1 MILWI
6 SIAITIISVLVL
18 IISLN
23 KFSNFCVFWDV
34 IISISIVLAVL
45 FFIISAVLGVIAISA
60 SVGSESY
67 LASMQEKRNA
77 LVYQL
82 ENDLYDNDNDLG
94 KKELYSEIIEY
105 NCDVAKGKI
114 MQNNIWVYN
123 LYADAYDDLDLIEFG
138 ERKP

>member
-6 SIAITIISVLVL
+6 SIAINIISVIVS
-18 IISLN
+18 IISFN
-23 KFSNFCVFWDV
+23 KFRDFWDV
-34 IISISIVLAVL
+34 IGSISTALAVL

-60 SVGSESY
+60 SIGSESY
-67 LASMQEKRNA
+67 LVSMQEKRNA

-94 KKELYSEIIEY
+94 KKELYSEITEY

-114 MQNNIWVYN
+114 MQDNIWVCN
-123 LYADAYDDLDLIEFG
+123 LYSDVYDDLELIEFD
-138 ERKP
+138 EEEP

>member
-6 SIAITIISVLVL
+6 SIAINIISVIVS
-18 IISLN
+18 IISFN
-23 KFSNFCVFWDV
+23 KFRDFWDV
-34 IISISIVLAVL
+34 IGSISTALAVL
-45 FFIISAVLGVIAISA
+45 FFIISAVLGAIAISA

-77 LVYQL
+77 LIYQL

-94 KKELYSEIIEY
+94 KKELYSEITEY

-114 MQNNIWVYN
+114 MQDNIWVYN
-123 LYADAYDDLDLIEFG
+123 LYADVYDDLELIEFP
-138 ERKP
+138 EEEP

>member
-6 SIAITIISVLVL
+6 SITITVISAIVSIISF
-18 IISLN
+18 N
-23 KFSNFCVFWDV
+23 KFRDFWDV
-34 IISISIVLAVL
+34 IGSISTVLAVL

-94 KKELYSEIIEY
+94 KKELYSEITEY

-114 MQNNIWVYN
+114 MQDNIWVYN
-123 LYADAYDDLDLIEFG
+123 LYSNVYDDLELIEFD
-138 ERKP
+138 E

>member
-6 SIAITIISVLVL
+6 SIAINIISVIVS
-18 IISLN
+18 IISFN
-23 KFSNFCVFWDV
+23 KFRDFWDV
-34 IISISIVLAVL
+34 IGSISTALAVL
-45 FFIISAVLGVIAISA
+45 FFIISAVLGVIAVSA

-94 KKELYSEIIEY
+94 KKELYSEITEY

-123 LYADAYDDLDLIEFG
+123 LYSDVYDDLELIEFD
-138 ERKP
+138 EKES

>member
-6 SIAITIISVLVL
+6 SIAITIISALVL

-23 KFSNFCVFWDV
+23 KFGNFWDA
-34 IISISIVLAVL
+34 INFISIALTVL

-67 LASMQEKRNA
+67 LASMREKRNA

-82 ENDLYDNDNDLG
+82 ENNLYDNDNDLG
-94 KKELYSEIIEY
+94 KKELYSEITEY
-105 NCDVAKGKI
+105 NYDVAKGKI
-114 MQNNIWVYN
+114 MQDNIWVYN
-123 LYADAYDDLDLIEFG
+123 LYADVYDDLELIEFDA
-138 ERKP
+138 EEP

>member
-6 SIAITIISVLVL
+6 SITITIISVLVS
-18 IISLN
+18 IVSFN
-23 KFSNFCVFWDV
+23 KFSDFWDATG
-34 IISISIVLAVL
+34 SISSVLSVL

-114 MQNNIWVYN
+114 MQDNIWVYN
-123 LYADAYDDLDLIEFG
+123 LYSDAYDDLELIEFD
-138 ERKP
+138 EEEP

>member
-6 SIAITIISVLVL
+6 SIAITIISAIVL
-18 IISLN
+18 IISFN
-23 KFSNFCVFWDV
+23 KFSNLWDV
-34 IISISIVLAVL
+34 ITPISIVLTVLTVL
-45 FFIISAVLGVIAISA
+45 FFIISAILGAIAISA
-60 SVGSESY
+60 SVRSESY

-114 MQNNIWVYN
+114 MQDNIWVYN
-123 LYADAYDDLDLIEFG
+123 LYSDVYDDLELIEFD
-138 ERKP
+138 EEEP

>member
-6 SIAITIISVLVL
+6 SIAITIISGIAL
-18 IISLN
+18 IISFN
-23 KFSNFCVFWDV
+23 KFSNLWDV
-34 IISISIVLAVL
+34 ITSISIVLTVL

-114 MQNNIWVYN
+114 MQDNIWVYN
-123 LYADAYDDLDLIEFG
+123 LYSDVYDDLELIEFD
-138 ERKP
+138 EEEP

>member
-6 SIAITIISVLVL
+6 SIAITIISALVL

-23 KFSNFCVFWDV
+23 KFSNFCVFWDT
-34 IISISIVLAVL
+34 IASISIVLIVL
-45 FFIISAVLGVIAISA
+45 FFVVSAVLGVIAISA

-67 LASMQEKRNA
+67 LASMQEKRIA

-114 MQNNIWVYN
+114 MQDNIWVYN
-123 LYADAYDDLDLIEFG
+123 LYADVYDDLELIEFD
-138 ERKP
+138 EEEP

>member
-6 SIAITIISVLVL
+6 SIAITIISALVS
-18 IISLN
+18 IVSFN
-23 KFSNFCVFWDV
+23 KFLDLGDFWDV
-34 IISISIVLAVL
+34 AGSISIVLFVL
-45 FFIISAVLGVIAISA
+45 FFVVSAVLGVIAISA

-114 MQNNIWVYN
+114 MQDNIWVYN
-123 LYADAYDDLDLIEFG
+123 LYSDVYDDLELIEFD
-138 ERKP
+138 EEEP

>member
-6 SIAITIISVLVL
+6 SITITIISVIAL
-18 IISLN
+18 IISFN
-23 KFSNFCVFWDV
+23 KFSNLWDV
-34 IISISIVLAVL
+34 ITSISIVLTVL

-67 LASMQEKRNA
+67 LASMQEKENS
-77 LVYQL
+77 LVYHV

-114 MQNNIWVYN
+114 MQDNIWFYN
-123 LYADAYDDLDLIEFG
+123 LYADVYDDLELIEFD
-138 ERKP
+138 EEEP

>member
-6 SIAITIISVLVL
+6 SIAITIISAIVS
-18 IISLN
+18 IISFN
-23 KFSNFCVFWDV
+23 KFSNFWDV
-34 IISISIVLAVL
+34 ITSISIALSVL
-45 FFIISAVLGVIAISA
+45 FFVISAVLGVIAVSA

-82 ENDLYDNDNDLG
+82 ENDLYDNDNDIG

-123 LYADAYDDLDLIEFG
+123 LYSDVYDDLELIEFDA
-138 ERKP
+138 EEP

>member
-6 SIAITIISVLVL
+6 SIAINIISVIVS
-18 IISLN
+18 IISFD
-23 KFSNFCVFWDV
+23 KFRDFWDV
-34 IISISIVLAVL
+34 IGSISTALAVL
-45 FFIISAVLGVIAISA
+45 FFIISAVLGVIAVSA
-60 SVGSESY
+60 SIGSESY
-67 LASMQEKRNA
+67 LSSMQEKRNA

-94 KKELYSEIIEY
+94 KKELYSEITEY

-123 LYADAYDDLDLIEFG
+123 LYSDVYDDLELIEFD
-138 ERKP
+138 EEEP

>member
-6 SIAITIISVLVL
+6 SIAINIISVIVS
-18 IISLN
+18 IISFN
-23 KFSNFCVFWDV
+23 KFRDFWDV
-34 IISISIVLAVL
+34 IGSISTALAVL

-67 LASMQEKRNA
+67 LVSMQEKRSA

-82 ENDLYDNDNDLG
+82 ENDIYDNDNDLG
-94 KKELYSEIIEY
+94 KKELYSEITEY

-123 LYADAYDDLDLIEFG
+123 LYADVYDDLELIEFD
-138 ERKP
+138 EEKP

>member
-6 SIAITIISVLVL
+6 SIAINIISVIVS
-18 IISLN
+18 IISFN
-23 KFSNFCVFWDV
+23 KFRDFWDV
-34 IISISIVLAVL
+34 IGSISTALAVL
-45 FFIISAVLGVIAISA
+45 FFIISAVLGAIAISA
-60 SVGSESY
+60 SVGSEAY
-67 LASMQEKRNA
+67 LSSMQEKRNA

-123 LYADAYDDLDLIEFG
+123 LYSDAYDDLELIEFD
-138 ERKP
+138 EEEP

>member
-6 SIAITIISVLVL
+6 SIAITIISAIVS
-18 IISLN
+18 IISFN
-23 KFSNFCVFWDV
+23 KFSNFWDV
-34 IISISIVLAVL
+34 ITSISIALSVL
-45 FFIISAVLGVIAISA
+45 FFIISAVLGVIAIST

-77 LVYQL
+77 LIYQL

-114 MQNNIWVYN
+114 MQDNIWVYN
-123 LYADAYDDLDLIEFG
+123 LYSDVYDDLELIEFDV
-138 ERKP
+138 EEP

>member
-6 SIAITIISVLVL
+6 SIAITIISAIVS
-18 IISLN
+18 IISFN
-23 KFSNFCVFWDV
+23 KFSDFWDFCDV
-34 IISISIVLAVL
+34 IGTISSVLFVL
-45 FFIISAVLGVIAISA
+45 FFIISAVLGVIAVSA

-82 ENDLYDNDNDLG
+82 ENNLYDNDNDLG

-123 LYADAYDDLDLIEFG
+123 LYSDVYDDLELIEFG
-138 ERKP
+138 EREP

>member
-6 SIAITIISVLVL
+6 SIAITIISAIVS
-18 IISLN
+18 IISFN
-23 KFSNFCVFWDV
+23 KFRDFWDV
-34 IISISIVLAVL
+34 IGTISSVLFVL
-45 FFIISAVLGVIAISA
+45 FFAASVVLGVIAISA

-94 KKELYSEIIEY
+94 KKELYSEITEY

-114 MQNNIWVYN
+114 MQDNIWVYN
-123 LYADAYDDLDLIEFG
+123 LYSDVYDDLELIEFP
-138 ERKP
+138 EEEP

>member
-6 SIAITIISVLVL
+6 SIAITIISTIVS
-18 IISLN
+18 IISFN
-23 KFSNFCVFWDV
+23 KFSNFWNA
-34 IISISIVLAVL
+34 ITSISIALSVL
-45 FFIISAVLGVIAISA
+45 FFIISAVLGVIAVSA

-114 MQNNIWVYN
+114 MQDNIWVYN
-123 LYADAYDDLDLIEFG
+123 LYSDVYDDLELIEFD
-138 ERKP
+138 EEEP

>member
-6 SIAITIISVLVL
+6 FIAITIISAIVS
-18 IISLN
+18 IISFN
-23 KFSNFCVFWDV
+23 KFSNFWD
-34 IISISIVLAVL
+34 IISFISTVLAVL
-45 FFIISAVLGVIAISA
+45 FFSASAVLGAIAISA

-123 LYADAYDDLDLIEFG
+123 LYSDVYDDLELIEFDAG
-138 ERKP
+138 KP

>member
-23 KFSNFCVFWDV
+23 KFSNFWDV
-34 IISISIVLAVL
+34 INFISIALSVL
-45 FFIISAVLGVIAISA
+45 FFIISAVLGVIALSA
-60 SVGSESY
+60 SIGSESY
-67 LASMQEKRNA
+67 LVSMQEKRNA

-94 KKELYSEIIEY
+94 KKELYSEITEY

-114 MQNNIWVYN
+114 MQDNIWVYN
-123 LYADAYDDLDLIEFG
+123 LYADVYDDLELIEFD
-138 ERKP
+138 EEEP

>member
-6 SIAITIISVLVL
+6 SIAITIISALVL

-23 KFSNFCVFWDV
+23 KFSNFCVFWDA
-34 IISISIVLAVL
+34 IASISIALTVL
-45 FFIISAVLGVIAISA
+45 FFIISAVLGVIAVSA

-114 MQNNIWVYN
+114 MQDNIWVYN
-123 LYADAYDDLDLIEFG
+123 LYSDVYDDLELIEFD
-138 ERKP
+138 EEEP

>member
-6 SIAITIISVLVL
+6 SITITIISVIVL
-18 IISLN
+18 IISFN
-23 KFSNFCVFWDV
+23 KFSNLWDV
-34 IISISIVLAVL
+34 IGFISIALAVL
-45 FFIISAVLGVIAISA
+45 FFIISVVLGAIAISA

-114 MQNNIWVYN
+114 MQDNIWVYN
-123 LYADAYDDLDLIEFG
+123 LYSDAYDDLELIEFDN
-138 ERKP
+138 EES

>member
-6 SIAITIISVLVL
+6 SIAINIISVIVS
-18 IISLN
+18 IISFN
-23 KFSNFCVFWDV
+23 KFRDFWDV
-34 IISISIVLAVL
+34 IGSISTALAVL

-94 KKELYSEIIEY
+94 KKELYSEITEY

-114 MQNNIWVYN
+114 MQDNIWVYN
-123 LYADAYDDLDLIEFG
+123 LYADVYDDLELIEFD
-138 ERKP
+138 EEEP

>member
-6 SIAITIISVLVL
+6 SIAITIISAIVS
-18 IISLN
+18 IISFN
-23 KFSNFCVFWDV
+23 KFSDFWDFCDV
-34 IISISIVLAVL
+34 IGTISSVLFVL
-45 FFIISAVLGVIAISA
+45 FFIISAVLGVIAVSA

-94 KKELYSEIIEY
+94 KKELYSEIAEY

-123 LYADAYDDLDLIEFG
+123 LYADVYDDLELIEFG

>member
-6 SIAITIISVLVL
+6 SIAITIISVLVS

-23 KFSNFCVFWDV
+23 KFSNFWDV
-34 IISISIVLAVL
+34 INFISIALSVL

-114 MQNNIWVYN
+114 MQDNIWVYN
-123 LYADAYDDLDLIEFG
+123 LYADVYDDLELIEFD
-138 ERKP
+138 EEEP

>member
-6 SIAITIISVLVL
+6 SITITIISVIVL
-18 IISLN
+18 IISFN
-23 KFSNFCVFWDV
+23 KFSNLWDV
-34 IISISIVLAVL
+34 IGFISIALAVL
-45 FFIISAVLGVIAISA
+45 FFIISVVLGVIAISA

-77 LVYQL
+77 LLYQL

-94 KKELYSEIIEY
+94 KKELYSEITEY

-114 MQNNIWVYN
+114 MQDNIWVYN
-123 LYADAYDDLDLIEFG
+123 LYSDVYDDLELIEFD
-138 ERKP
+138 EEEP

>member
-6 SIAITIISVLVL
+6 FIAITIISAIVS
-18 IISLN
+18 IISFN
-23 KFSNFCVFWDV
+23 KFSNFWD
-34 IISISIVLAVL
+34 IISFISTVLAVL
-45 FFIISAVLGVIAISA
+45 FFSASAVLGAIAISA

-94 KKELYSEIIEY
+94 KKELYSEIAEY

-123 LYADAYDDLDLIEFG
+123 LYSDVYDDLELIEFD
-138 ERKP
+138 EKEP

>member
-6 SIAITIISVLVL
+6 SIAITIISALVL

-23 KFSNFCVFWDV
+23 KFSNFCVFWDT
-34 IISISIVLAVL
+34 IASISIVLIVL
-45 FFIISAVLGVIAISA
+45 FFVVSAVLGVIAISA

-114 MQNNIWVYN
+114 MQDNIWVYN
-123 LYADAYDDLDLIEFG
+123 LYSDVYDDLELIEFD
-138 ERKP
+138 EEEP

>member
-6 SIAITIISVLVL
+6 SITITIISVIAL
-18 IISLN
+18 IISFN
-23 KFSNFCVFWDV
+23 KFSNLWDV
-34 IISISIVLAVL
+34 ITSISIALTVL

-67 LASMQEKRNA
+67 LASMQEKRNV

-82 ENDLYDNDNDLG
+82 ENDLYDNDNDIG

-114 MQNNIWVYN
+114 MQDNIWVYN
-123 LYADAYDDLDLIEFG
+123 LYPDVYDDLELIEFD
-138 ERKP
+138 EEEP

>member
-6 SIAITIISVLVL
+6 SIAITIISVIV
-18 IISLN
+18 INISFN
-23 KFSNFCVFWDV
+23 KFRDFWDV
-34 IISISIVLAVL
+34 IGSISIALAVL
-45 FFIISAVLGVIAISA
+45 FFIISVVLGVIAISA

-82 ENDLYDNDNDLG
+82 ENDIYDNDNDLG

-114 MQNNIWVYN
+114 MQDNIWVYN
-123 LYADAYDDLDLIEFG
+123 LYADVYDDLELIEFD
-138 ERKP
+138 EEEP